1 MSEYDRYVNLPG
13 FDNVNRALT
22 LFNVPVDLYR
32 QGDGSVDAIANPDN
46 LPMRERIGRGIES
59 LVGTAAY
66 ALAPVLARFGG
77 QKAAQAIPEIFTGFS
92 GPQAAEEVVKDV
104 VQDPSR
110 RKFLAGAAATV
121 PVAALAPDVITDVV
135 TKAAK
140 TGSRAAPINP
150 INMAMANIRA
160 LKGQIDEKYQ
170 ILDEIES
177 SPDAANLNAKA
188 ADDAEAFI
196 FRSQDEIVDEA
207 INILEDMTPADL
219 KGASDEAI
227 EEVVSVQ
234 YDPRNGQF
242 FDFGSLEAD
251 NLPLNPKYKMLSD
264 EIQRRGLD
272 KAKDRNGI
280 DRFTHARAFVEDVN
294 DKLNEGITFS
304 SPNPSMQM
312 VRETPDF
319 VADYLNENA
328 NKIINEDIE
337 NIILDGR
344 IDKKSTEEINK
355 KILEYAQTNRIAA
368 PRRAFDN
375 PKVEYVS
382 TKEIADNIAQFN
394 FPRYDVGKFG
404 GDLPTGNINESPVFQ
419 ERFDKSGKP
428 TLKEDIFNEGIKE
441 PIEIELVLSNGEISI
456 GQGHHRLQAAIELN
470 LPEVPV
476 IVKTKEMP
484 RPLQAAAVR
493 PGRLNTS
500 GLELYEDYSYSDLN
514 FSDRLIEPKETNE
527 ELFRRGGSYFL
538 NPETNEISDRRFPDK
553 YTPMR
558 KGFFRR
564 TDKKAMGG
572 FVQGIG
578 SLSDTARDMFR
589 GPRGIGAYQQFTNG
603 GGVGVDLNNFNFPPS
618 AEDRAQAN
626 FASAMGQPDKGPV
639 IEGIESL
646 ANVEYEADMQ
656 NALSDNVSRLGFDP
670 DVASLILPG
679 SYAHKENIG
688 DHYLNSQFN
697 DTDVIG
703 INPRKGSSAL
713 EVQAHEYRHRGL
725 EKLLKHFKKF
735 PFLYKEKYGQ
745 ESFDFLS
752 KMLEQKR
759 TDLVDRVKGKGRSYP
774 YSEYLHENFAE
785 MFEQDYE
792 QIVDRY
798 HQAEDGRVLVEGIH
812 YGPGKEFKTLDDWKK
827 ANPGVDLQL
836 RVVKQKNRFETPD
849 VIKFRDYRVQRDRGE
864 LKEKIPKFEAVLQI
878 QEAAG
883 DLLKEIKEGKHKELF
898 SN

>member
-1 MSEYDRYVNLPG
+1 MAEYDRYINLPG

-66 ALAPVLARFGG
+66 GLAPVLARFGG

-140 TGSRAAPINP
+140 TGSRAPMNP
-150 INMAMANIRA
+150 INMAVENILLA
-160 LKGQIDEKYQ
+160 KK
-170 ILDEIES
+170 EIEDIRILRDETIDQVGDGKEIDSLNNDIYYNQS
-177 SPDAANLNAKA
+177 SIYDEVQSVLNDMEPSDFKA
-188 ADDAEAFI
+188 ASNDSLE
-196 FRSQDEIVDEA
+196 EIAAYQYDYDVEGGNFFNIDFEKSPNLKFLVDEA
-207 INILEDMTPADL
+207 
-219 KGASDEAI
+219 KR
-227 EEVVSVQ
+227 
-234 YDPRNGQF
+234 RN
-242 FDFGSLEAD
+242 
-251 NLPLNPKYKMLSD
+251 LNTFK
-264 EIQRRGLD
+264 
-272 KAKDRNGI
+272 
-280 DRFTHARAFVEDVN
+280 
-294 DKLNEGITFS
+294 NEKGITQFPNLRQLIEDYEIELEPS
-304 SPNPSMQM
+304 LLNVNPSMQM
-312 VRETPDF
+312 VRKADF
-319 VADYLNENA
+319 ADDYLNENA

-337 NIILDGR
+337 NIILDGK
-344 IDKKSTEEINK
+344 IGKKSTEEINK
-355 KILEYAQTNRIAA
+355 KILEYAETNRIAA

-382 TKEIADNIAQFN
+382 TKEISDNIAQFN

-493 PGRLNTS
+493 PGRLDTS
-500 GLELYEDYSYSDLN
+500 GFELYKDYSYSDLN

-572 FVQGIG
+572 SVQGIA
-578 SLSDTARDMFR
+578 SLSDTARDMYR
-589 GPRGIGAYQQFTNG
+589 GPRGIGAYQQFM
-603 GGVGVDLNNFNFPPS
+603 S
-618 AEDRAQAN
+618 A
-626 FASAMGQPDKGPV
+626 
-639 IEGIESL
+639 
-646 ANVEYEADMQ
+646 
-656 NALSDNVSRLGFDP
+656 
-670 DVASLILPG
+670 
-679 SYAHKENIG
+679 
-688 DHYLNSQFN
+688 
-697 DTDVIG
+697 
-703 INPRKGSSAL
+703 
-713 EVQAHEYRHRGL
+713 
-725 EKLLKHFKKF
+725 
-735 PFLYKEKYGQ
+735 
-745 ESFDFLS
+745 
-752 KMLEQKR
+752 
-759 TDLVDRVKGKGRSYP
+759 
-774 YSEYLHENFAE
+774 
-785 MFEQDYE
+785 
-792 QIVDRY
+792 
-798 HQAEDGRVLVEGIH
+798 
-812 YGPGKEFKTLDDWKK
+812 
-827 ANPGVDLQL
+827 
-836 RVVKQKNRFETPD
+836 
-849 VIKFRDYRVQRDRGE
+849 
-864 LKEKIPKFEAVLQI
+864 
-878 QEAAG
+878 
-883 DLLKEIKEGKHKELF
+883 
-898 SN
+898 